1 MKEIYKDLVGFE
13 GYYEVSNLGNVKR
26 KKNKTIYKDG
36 RIAYFSE
43 TVLKKA
49 TTKKG
54 YEMVYLS
61 VKSKK
66 HSKLVHRL
74 IANTFIP
81 NPLNKKT
88 VNHIDCDKKNN
99 RVDNLEWL
107 TNKENMKHAFD
118 NGLFKERDKRNS
130 ERARIKREN
139 KNV

>member
-54 YEMVYLS
+54 YETRTKCVAVL
-61 VKSKK
+61 
-66 HSKLVHRL
+66 
-74 IANTFIP
+74 
-81 NPLNKKT
+81 
-88 VNHIDCDKKNN
+88 
-99 RVDNLEWL
+99 WL
-107 TNKENMKHAFD
+107 RKQN
-118 NGLFKERDKRNS
+118 
-130 ERARIKREN
+130 
-139 KNV
+139 

>member
-36 RIAYFSE
+36 RNAYFSE

>member
-49 TTKKG
+49 TTKRG

-107 TNKENMKHAFD
+107 TNKENIKHAFD

>member
-74 IANTFIP
+74 KANTFIP